1 MWNNTQA
8 SQASQTNMQLHI
20 CLYSMRQSPGCILRK
35 GWFAKFARGHMYTSL
50 FFNEVGGL
58 QNESLRKKLS
68 IATCAKQQKHKNKAK
83 ESKQ

>member
-1 MWNNTQA
+1 
-8 SQASQTNMQLHI
+8 
-20 CLYSMRQSPGCILRK
+20 
-35 GWFAKFARGHMYTSL
+35 MYTSL